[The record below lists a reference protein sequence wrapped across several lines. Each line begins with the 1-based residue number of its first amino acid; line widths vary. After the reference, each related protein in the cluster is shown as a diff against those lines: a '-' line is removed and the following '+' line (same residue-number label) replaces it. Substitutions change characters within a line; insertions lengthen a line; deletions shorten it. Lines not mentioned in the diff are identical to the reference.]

1 MAITINETA
10 TGRLLGK
17 IDVNLDAMINLQGR
31 SVCGDIC
38 QYIIHHAAS
47 QKRAIYDV
55 SVLDWTIYLRN
66 PKIRIKTGKIMAN
79 TTLASL
85 RFDTS
90 RVY

>member
-47 QKRAIYDV
+47 QKRAI
-55 SVLDWTIYLRN
+55 
-66 PKIRIKTGKIMAN
+66 
-79 TTLASL
+79 
-85 RFDTS
+85 
-90 RVY
+90 